1 MMNTDNAILAML
13 MEQEELNL
21 IKTKLGFV
29 EKTVEKKQDNFHEGD
44 DEPDP
49 NVQGKFWMRNHE
61 GRRKLHH
68 WNSDTNQWELMTPT
82 SPDDI
87 GAIGSEQASELAD
100 RRIGARIG
108 TQLVE
113 NDWTI
118 GSGTTDFFDL
128 IGNDTENYRVYGINP
143 KGQRSILWECRPDA
157 INDADG
163 GWITKSF
170 IVDKSKT
177 YRFSVFVK
185 TNNNSGWTY
194 FGCTPD
200 TVANL
205 NTDTK
210 NSSPYFW
217 DGDLPQNDK
226 WYLIVGYI
234 FPTGQTE
241 LDTLGGVYE
250 CETGKKITDVT
261 HSFNWASDCI
271 SSSHKC
277 SHYFNTNIETRQWM
291 FNPRVDLIDGNEPS
305 VIALLG
311 KVEELGGVL
320 SDNMY
325 HTDNRP
331 NMDDIPDGTIYHR
344 IKDIE
349 RTHLVEGRRLDGSN
363 HNMDDID
370 DGATYHRLKGT
381 EKTFLT
387 DGKKLDGSTYN
398 VNDVEGAISTTE
410 AQDKIDAR
418 LSSTEKGRLA
428 ANQTLDGKTLYHTG
442 KKPTAAEVG
451 AVTPTEASNLA
462 DSRISAKVGTQLI
475 ENDWTIGNGATNF
488 FTLNGNA
495 TENYRVYG
503 LNPKGERSI
512 LWECRPDATSGADG
526 GWKTIDFAIDN
537 SKTYRFALF
546 VKTNSN
552 SGSTYLG
559 CKGSTVTTINTA
571 TVNTNPY
578 FWSGD
583 LPQNNKWYL
592 IIGYVFP
599 AGQTGLSTLGGIYD
613 CDTGKKVTGVLRSFN
628 WAANT
633 VASYHRC
640 YHYYDTNTSTRQWMF
655 GPRVDLIDGNEP
667 SVMSLLGKV
676 DEIGGVASDNIYH
689 TGKKPNAIDVGAR
702 PNTWTPT
709 VADLPIIPVTKVED
723 LSTRLDVMDDQV
735 VFLKDKVLFNDPDL
749 T

>member
-1 MMNTDNAILAML
+1 MINTDNAILAML
-13 MEQEELNL
+13 MEQEELNV
-21 IKTKLGFV
+21 IKTKLSFV
-29 EKTVEKKQDNFHEGD
+29 EKTVDNKQDNFHEGD

-61 GRRKLHH
+61 GRRKLHY

-100 RRIGARIG
+100 RRIGARVG

-128 IGNDTENYRVYGINP
+128 IGNDTENHRVYGINP
-143 KGQRSILWECRPDA
+143 KGQRSVLWECRPDA
-157 INDADG
+157 VNDADG
-163 GWITKSF
+163 GWITKPF
-170 IVDKSKT
+170 VIDKSKT
-177 YRFSVFVK
+177 YRFSVFIK

-200 TVANL
+200 TVATL

-210 NSSPYFW
+210 NPSPYFW
-217 DGDLPQNDK
+217 DGDLPENDK

-234 FPTGQTE
+234 FPTGETG
-241 LDTLGGVYE
+241 LDNLGGVYE
-250 CETGKKITDVT
+250 CETGKKITDVE
-261 HSFNWASDCI
+261 HSFNWAADCI

-320 SDNMY
+320 SDDMY

-331 NMDDIPDGTIYHR
+331 NMDEIPDGTTYHR
-344 IKDIE
+344 IK
-349 RTHLVEGRRLDGSN
+349 GS
-363 HNMDDID
+363 
-370 DGATYHRLKGT
+370 
-381 EKTFLT
+381 EKTNLA

-398 VNDVEGAISTTE
+398 VDDVDGAISSTDADDRISAKVGSDTE
-410 AQDKIDAR
+410 ISYLR
-418 LSSTEKGRLA
+418 
-428 ANQTLDGKTLYHTG
+428 DGKKYNG
-442 KKPTAAEVG
+442 SYIQASNIG
-451 AVTPTEASNLA
+451 AVTSAEASNLA
-462 DSRISAKVGTQLI
+462 DSRISARVGTQLI
-475 ENDWTIGNGATNF
+475 ENDWTIGSGATGF
-488 FTLNGNA
+488 FTLNGSA

-512 LWECRPDATSGADG
+512 LWECRPDASYDADG
-526 GWKTIDFAIDN
+526 GWNTVDFAIDK
-537 SKTYRFALF
+537 SKTYRFAIF
-546 VKTNSN
+546 VKTNSD
-552 SGSTYLG
+552 SGKTYLG
-559 CKGSTVTTINTA
+559 CKGSTVTTINTD
-571 TVNTNPY
+571 TIHTNPY

-613 CDTGKKVTGVLRSFN
+613 CDTGKKVTGVGASFN
-628 WAANT
+628 WAANAT
-633 VASYHRC
+633 ISYHRC
-640 YHYYDTNTSTRQWMF
+640 LHYYDTNTSTRQWMF

-689 TGKKPNAIDVGAR
+689 TGKKPNATDVGAR

-709 VADLPIIPVTKVED
+709 VDDLPLIPVAKVED
-723 LSTRLDVMDDQV
+723 LSTRLDVMDDEVVTLIDRVIFLDEHLPNQV
-735 VFLKDKVLFNDPDL
+735 
-749 T
+749 